1 VIRPRSKHKTNTMI
15 NRYLL
20 YTGFLTP
27 IIFWTTTIICGF
39 VMGNYSHTTMLVS
52 ELGAIGTS
60 TRYLFTAGLVLSSI
74 CSVLFIVRLYK
85 TAKQNGLSITPI
97 LILLT
102 FSFSICG
109 AALFPMPLRLHGI
122 LGMPSVLLFLS
133 PIFSLLLWKRE
144 IIPSI
149 RYFSILALVVML
161 LGFSVYL
168 PNILSESFG
177 LKQRFFHFGW
187 SIWFVYLGAVFV
199 GLSKKTRDER

>member
-1 VIRPRSKHKTNTMI
+1 MHS
-15 NRYLL
+15 RYLL

-27 IIFWTTTIICGF
+27 VIFWTTTIICGF

-60 TRYLFTAGLVLSSI
+60 TRYPFTGGLVLSSI
-74 CSVLFIVRLYK
+74 CSVLFIVGLYK
-85 TAKQNGLSITPI
+85 TAKQNGLSIVPI
-97 LILLT
+97 LLLIT

-133 PIFSLLLWKRE
+133 PIFSLLLWNRE
-144 IIPSI
+144 KIPSI
-149 RYFSILALVVML
+149 QYFSILALVIML
-161 LGFSVYL
+161 LGFSVYM
-168 PNILSESFG
+168 PNVLNDSFG

-187 SIWFVYLGAVFV
+187 TIWFVYLGVVFV
-199 GLSKKTRDER
+199 ELSKNSEIRSDER